1 MARRAPRE
9 IPGRDLVVVA
19 TGDAASVEN
28 HARTLQL
35 LYDVILPAAR

>member
-9 IPGRDLVVVA
+9 IPGRDLVVA